1 MLWIL
6 IKKEFLDIARDRRTL
21 IMSLGLPLLLF
32 PLMMVVADKISSSTR
47 KTAKAKISKVAL
59 VSHGSA
65 EEFRRMLLGKGPL
78 LTQKGTISVRED
90 VTLEDGRRLIEADS
104 LDVLVYFDPDF
115 ERMLDSGIPGRI
127 SVYFKRTTDGGRE
140 ERRRVV
146 DLLDAYE
153 SRLYDR
159 RMAELK
165 IDPRTALHPVEI
177 NEFNLASDKEVFAG
191 AVGRI
196 LPYMF
201 IMFSIMG
208 VMHPATDL
216 AAGEKERG
224 TLETLLTTPATRLQI
239 LFAKF
244 LVVVTSGFVSGI
256 VTMGSMYIGTQFLG
270 KGSSEINK
278 AIASLLEPTTVVGV
292 IALLLP
298 LTVFFAAIA
307 LAISVYAK
315 SFKEAQTLLAPM
327 IMVAMLPIL
336 VSVLPGIEL
345 TAKTALIPILNV
357 SLSIRAIIAGTAQ
370 PFHLVLVYGSLS
382 VLALAGLFLCSK
394 MFERESAVFRN

>member
-140 ERRRVV
+140 ERRRAVP
-146 DLLDAYE
+146 AAP
-153 SRLYDR
+153 R
-159 RMAELK
+159 
-165 IDPRTALHPVEI
+165 DPA
-177 NEFNLASDKEVFAG
+177 AS
-191 AVGRI
+191 
-196 LPYMF
+196 PYA
-201 IMFSIMG
+201 S
-208 VMHPATDL
+208 AT
-216 AAGEKERG
+216 
-224 TLETLLTTPATRLQI
+224 
-239 LFAKF
+239 
-244 LVVVTSGFVSGI
+244 S
-256 VTMGSMYIGTQFLG
+256 
-270 KGSSEINK
+270 
-278 AIASLLEPTTVVGV
+278 
-292 IALLLP
+292 
-298 LTVFFAAIA
+298 
-307 LAISVYAK
+307 
-315 SFKEAQTLLAPM
+315 
-327 IMVAMLPIL
+327 
-336 VSVLPGIEL
+336 
-345 TAKTALIPILNV
+345 
-357 SLSIRAIIAGTAQ
+357 
-370 PFHLVLVYGSLS
+370 
-382 VLALAGLFLCSK
+382 
-394 MFERESAVFRN
+394 